1 MSAIACLRHSPGT
14 ATIAALRSN
23 LLITAMRRS
32 FPRFRTGVALL
43 IAAFAQSQTTDSI
56 FPRGQLE
63 INGDIASLTVD
74 SDHSKLR
81 ITNPEV
87 VRADNNREV
96 VLHAVSTKD
105 GIRVISSA
113 SIDIQNKPDDFSF
126 AAVVSERKD
135 VAMVERLLQLG
146 ANPSAKTQDGIPA
159 LVAAMHMGDQTLM
172 PVTGFDPSVE
182 ITTLLLNH
190 GANPD
195 ALNKNWQ
202 TPLMAAACFGD
213 ENLVKLFIDH
223 KANVNIGNKFGM
235 TALMYARTFAKVRML
250 IAAGASV
257 NDKDMSG
264 KTALYYATARN
275 DPDAVKAEL
284 EAGANVNAKD
294 DKGMTALGLAKLN
307 LCCSGPFADEH
318 FREAQRTR
326 SQAIIDILLAA
337 GAVTSG
343 S

>member
-1 MSAIACLRHSPGT
+1 M
-14 ATIAALRSN
+14 
-23 LLITAMRRS
+23 
-32 FPRFRTGVALL
+32 RFRLVLPFLGLALVAS
-43 IAAFAQSQTTDSI
+43 FTQSEPDASTFLQGYLETNDGITT
-56 FPRGQLE
+56 
-63 INGDIASLTVD
+63 LTVD
-74 SDHSKLR
+74 SDHSKIR
-81 ITNPEV
+81 ITNPEA
-87 VRADNNREV
+87 VRAEKNREV
-96 VLHAVSTKD
+96 VLHAILTKD

-113 SIDIQNKPDDFSF
+113 SIDNRKKPDDFSF
-126 AAVVSERKD
+126 AAIVSERKD
-135 VAMVERLLQLG
+135 AAMVERLLQLG
-146 ANPSAKTQDGIPA
+146 ANPNAKTQDGIPA

-182 ITTLLLNH
+182 FATLLLDH

-213 ENLVKLFIDH
+213 EELVKLFIDH

-235 TALMYARTFAKVRML
+235 TALMYARSFAKVRML

-257 NDKDMSG
+257 NDKEISG

-275 DPDAVKAEL
+275 DPDAVKAEV
-284 EAGANVNAKD
+284 EAGADVNAKD
-294 DKGMTALGLAKLN
+294 NKGMTALGLAKLN
-307 LCCSGPFADEH
+307 LCCSGPFPDEH
-318 FREAQRTR
+318 LREAQRAR